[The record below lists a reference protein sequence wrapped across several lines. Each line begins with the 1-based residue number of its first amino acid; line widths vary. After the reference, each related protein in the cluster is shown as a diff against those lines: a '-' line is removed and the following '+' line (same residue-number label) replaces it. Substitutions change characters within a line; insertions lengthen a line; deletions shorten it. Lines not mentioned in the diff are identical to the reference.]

1 MKIKL
6 RHKDY
11 CDGCDK
17 LTEQITL
24 GGHRR
29 CTVYGKT
36 LLPSEETHIMSNGQG
51 YIKRLD
57 VCKDENETEIYK

>member
-6 RHKDY
+6 RHKDF
-11 CDGCDK
+11 CDSCDH

-24 GGHRR
+24 GGHKR
-29 CTVYGKT
+29 CTIYGKI
-36 LLPSEETHIMSNGQG
+36 LLPSEETHLMSKGQG

-57 VCKDENETEIYK
+57 ICKEENEVEVYK